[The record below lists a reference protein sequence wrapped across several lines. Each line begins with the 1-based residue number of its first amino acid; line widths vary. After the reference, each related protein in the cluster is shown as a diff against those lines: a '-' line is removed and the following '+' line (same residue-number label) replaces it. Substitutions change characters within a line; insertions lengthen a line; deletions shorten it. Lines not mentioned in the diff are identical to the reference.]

1 MNQATPFKH
10 NDIFVGF
17 GPIDELHREFQMLL
31 DRLIDCE
38 DADYGQHLL
47 ELHEHL
53 LRHCG
58 AEEEWMQQERYAGYA
73 RHKQEHEK
81 LLESLSEVRRRFDA
95 GDLESVQ
102 VFSSDLLPWFAVHA
116 QTMDAPLAD
125 YLKGN

>member
-1 MNQATPFKH
+1 MSQAAQIRH
-10 NDIFVGF
+10 DEIFVGF

-58 AEEEWMQQERYAGYA
+58 AEEEWMQQERYEGYG
-73 RHKQEHEK
+73 RHRQEHEK

-95 GDLESVQ
+95 GDLEAVQ
-102 VFSSDLLPWFAVHA
+102 AFSNDLMPWFAIHA
-116 QTMDAPLAD
+116 QTMDAPLAEF
-125 YLKGN
+125 LKGQ

>member
-1 MNQATPFKH
+1 MSQAAQVRH
-10 NDIFVGF
+10 DDIFVGF

-58 AEEEWMQQERYAGYA
+58 AEEEWMRQERYEGYG
-73 RHKQEHEK
+73 RHRQEHEK
-81 LLESLSEVRRRFDA
+81 LLEALSEVRRRFDA

-102 VFSSDLLPWFAVHA
+102 AFSNDLLPWFAIHA
-116 QTMDAPLAD
+116 QTMDAPLAHF
-125 YLKGN
+125 LQGQ

>member
-1 MNQATPFKH
+1 MNQSTPVRH
-10 NDIFVGF
+10 DEIFVGF

-31 DRLIDCE
+31 DRLIECE

-58 AEEEWMQQERYAGYA
+58 AEEEWMKQERYAGYE
-73 RHKQEHEK
+73 RHRHEHEK

-95 GDLESVQ
+95 GDLEAVQ
-102 VFSSDLLPWFAVHA
+102 AFSGGLLPWFAVHA
-116 QTMDAPLAD
+116 QTMDAPLAEF
-125 YLKGN
+125 LKGH

>member
-1 MNQATPFKH
+1 
-10 NDIFVGF
+10 
-17 GPIDELHREFQMLL
+17 MLL

-58 AEEEWMQQERYAGYA
+58 AEEEWMQQERYAGYQ
-73 RHKQEHEK
+73 RHRHEHEK
-81 LLESLSEVRRRFDA
+81 LLESLSEVRRKFDA

-102 VFSSDLLPWFAVHA
+102 AFSNDLLPWFAVHA
-116 QTMDAPLAD
+116 QTMDAPLAEF
-125 YLKGN
+125 LKGN

>member
-1 MNQATPFKH
+1 MSQAAQVRH
-10 NDIFVGF
+10 DEIFVGF

-58 AEEEWMQQERYAGYA
+58 AEEEWMRQERYEGYG

-81 LLESLSEVRRRFDA
+81 LLEALSEVRRRFDA

-102 VFSSDLLPWFAVHA
+102 AFSNDLLPWFAIHA
-116 QTMDAPLAD
+116 QTMDAPLAHF
-125 YLKGN
+125 LQGQ